1 MLNASLYDYS
11 DAYTLVEGRITVVG
25 QVANDKS
32 LAVYRNDK
40 VIFKNW
46 SLFTSCMSNIQNA
59 EVDNAEDL
67 DIVMPMYNLLKYG
80 DICKKHQLVYGNIV
94 GMNLMMIT
102 NSKPFKFISS
112 ITDNNNNTGNT
123 NLKIIVTLKYLS
135 NFCEITHDLNW
146 SENCVICEADW
157 ATTFA
162 QWLMQDFTF
171 Q

>member
-1 MLNASLYDYS
+1 
-11 DAYTLVEGRITVVG
+11 
-25 QVANDKS
+25 
-32 LAVYRNDK
+32 
-40 VIFKNW
+40 
-46 SLFTSCMSNIQNA
+46 MSNIQNA

-80 DICKKHQLVYGNIV
+80 DICKKHQLVYGSIV

-146 SENCVICEADW
+146 SENCVICEAD
-157 ATTFA
+157 
-162 QWLMQDFTF
+162 
-171 Q
+171 

>member
-1 MLNASLYDYS
+1 
-11 DAYTLVEGRITVVG
+11 
-25 QVANDKS
+25 
-32 LAVYRNDK
+32 
-40 VIFKNW
+40 
-46 SLFTSCMSNIQNA
+46 MSNIQNA

-112 ITDNNNNTGNT
+112 ITDNNNTGNT

-146 SENCVICEADW
+146 SENCVICEAD
-157 ATTFA
+157 
-162 QWLMQDFTF
+162 
-171 Q
+171 

>member
-1 MLNASLYDYS
+1 
-11 DAYTLVEGRITVVG
+11 
-25 QVANDKS
+25 
-32 LAVYRNDK
+32 
-40 VIFKNW
+40 
-46 SLFTSCMSNIQNA
+46 MSNIQNA

-80 DICKKHQLVYGNIV
+80 DICKKLVYGNIV

-146 SENCVICEADW
+146 SENCVICEAD
-157 ATTFA
+157 
-162 QWLMQDFTF
+162 
-171 Q
+171 